1 MTGKK
6 LKIKFNSFFRR
17 TIGQRDTPFVY
28 FYFMPLVAY
37 SKTTRQSRNLHLGWL
52 YFTILIEIENDYR
65 RTISK

>member
-6 LKIKFNSFFRR
+6 LTVKFNNFFGKK
-17 TIGQRDTPFVY
+17 IGQRNTPFVY

-37 SKTTRQSRNLHLGWL
+37 SKTTRQSQNLHLGWL

-65 RTISK
+65 RTIPK